1 MGGAAAQRERA
12 RSFMAVDELP
22 QEERDEIE
30 RLLAGGLAG
39 YQQIADALQAKGFFI
54 VKGAVGRY
62 EAGRRAEER
71 LLSARLD
78 EVKRWV
84 EENAGFDLAGA
95 ALAMAVEGFYERLKC
110 DRAMFSELPADK
122 AASALIAAVRAIAQ
136 YEKAA
141 ESRRKSRAAV
151 RAEVVA
157 EIRDALAAEPEL
169 RAGIE
174 RLLEREA

>member
-1 MGGAAAQRERA
+1 M
-12 RSFMAVDELP
+12 
-22 QEERDEIE
+22 
-30 RLLAGGLAG
+30 
-39 YQQIADALQAKGFFI
+39 
-54 VKGAVGRY
+54 
-62 EAGRRAEER
+62 
-71 LLSARLD
+71 
-78 EVKRWV
+78 KRWA

-95 ALAMAVEGFYERLKC
+95 ALAMAVEGFYERLKG

-141 ESRRKSRAAV
+141 ESRRKSRAAA